1 MTILLLFPVFIIVI
15 TIIICFLI
23 KYSISSQ
30 DLSYEDL
37 LKTEEWREWRE
48 KRQKIQDLSYEDLL
62 KTEEWRGKRQKILN
76 RDNNKCV
83 YCGKTHNLQV
93 HHKYYSKYPNG
104 FRVYPWNYPDDALIT
119 LCDECHKKVHG
130 KKKIK
135 TYYRSYSDNY

>member
-1 MTILLLFPVFIIVI
+1 MNIYYYYFPGFIIAFIIVI

-23 KYSISSQ
+23 KYSISS
-30 DLSYEDL
+30 
-37 LKTEEWREWRE
+37 
-48 KRQKIQDLSYEDLL
+48 QDLSYEDLL

-119 LCDECHKKVHG
+119 LCDECHKKVHN

>member
-1 MTILLLFPVFIIVI
+1 MNIYYYFPGFIIAFIIVI

-37 LKTEEWREWRE
+37 LKTEEWRE
-48 KRQKIQDLSYEDLL
+48 
-62 KTEEWRGKRQKILN
+62 KRQKILN

-119 LCDECHKKVHG
+119 LCDECHKKVHN

>member
-1 MTILLLFPVFIIVI
+1 MNILLLFPLFIIVI

-37 LKTEEWREWRE
+37 LKTEEWRK

-62 KTEEWRGKRQKILN
+62 KTEEWREKRQKILN

-83 YCGKTHNLQV
+83 YCGKTHNLQF

-119 LCDECHKKVHG
+119 LCDECHKKVHS

>member
-1 MTILLLFPVFIIVI
+1 MNILLLFPVFIIVI
-15 TIIICFLI
+15 MIIICFLI

-37 LKTEEWREWRE
+37 LKTEEWSE

-62 KTEEWRGKRQKILN
+62 KTEEWREKRQKILN

-119 LCDECHKKVHG
+119 LCDECHKKVHN

>member
-1 MTILLLFPVFIIVI
+1 MNIYYYFPGFIIAFIIVI

-23 KYSISSQ
+23 KYSISS
-30 DLSYEDL
+30 
-37 LKTEEWREWRE
+37 
-48 KRQKIQDLSYEDLL
+48 QDLSYEDLL

-93 HHKYYSKYPNG
+93 HHKYYSKYSNG

-119 LCDECHKKVHG
+119 LCDECHKKVHN

>member
-1 MTILLLFPVFIIVI
+1 MNIYYYFPGFIIAFIIVI
-15 TIIICFLI
+15 MIIICFLI

-37 LKTEEWREWRE
+37 LKTEEWKE
-48 KRQKIQDLSYEDLL
+48 
-62 KTEEWRGKRQKILN
+62 KRQKILN

-119 LCDECHKKVHG
+119 LCDECHKKVHN

>member
-1 MTILLLFPVFIIVI
+1 MIMFIIVI

-37 LKTEEWREWRE
+37 LKTEEWR
-48 KRQKIQDLSYEDLL
+48 K
-62 KTEEWRGKRQKILN
+62 KRQKILN

-83 YCGKTHNLQV
+83 YCGKIHNLQV

-119 LCDECHKKVHG
+119 LCDECHKKVHN

>member
-1 MTILLLFPVFIIVI
+1 MNIYYYFPGFIIAFIIVI
-15 TIIICFLI
+15 TIIKCFLI

-37 LKTEEWREWRE
+37 LKFEEWSE
-48 KRQKIQDLSYEDLL
+48 
-62 KTEEWRGKRQKILN
+62 KRQKILN

-104 FRVYPWNYPDDALIT
+104 FRVYPWNYSDDALIT
-119 LCDECHKKVHG
+119 LCDECHKKVYN